1 MDFASSGPRASRE
14 PLRIAQQGQAPRATL
29 GQPGMAE
36 LLLNV
41 VVESTCGAL
50 SPIMLTAHVDRPLQA
65 GRCDVDARLKHGDGR
80 QQRWLAEL
88 RQAGA
93 IVGRAHV
100 VLDGE
105 LPSSSYMPWRSGMLP
120 VTTRHDDDIA
130 QCLAVA
136 RLCDKYSQGEAAL
149 RPVWLTIRYFLDFG
163 QSAQVR
169 EALTV
174 SPVRNQ
180 RYGSLCQRDLD
191 VFEAGARVATLTTV
205 YERTHGQGLFPWA
218 LK

>member
-1 MDFASSGPRASRE
+1 MDSTSSGPRASRE
-14 PLRIAQQGQAPRATL
+14 TLRIVQQGQAPRATV

-36 LLLNV
+36 LLLSV
-41 VVESTCGAL
+41 VMESTCGAL
-50 SPIMLTAHVDRPLQA
+50 SPVMLTAHVGGPLYE

-105 LPSSSYMPWRSGMLP
+105 LPSNSYMPWRSGMLP
-120 VTTRHDDDIA
+120 VTTWHDDDIA

-136 RLCDKYSQGEAAL
+136 RLCDKYSQGEAATS
-149 RPVWLTIRYFLDFG
+149 PAWLTIRYFG
-163 QSAQVR
+163 QSARVR

-174 SPVRNQ
+174 SPVRRQ
-180 RYGSLCQRDLD
+180 QLGTLCQCDFE
-191 VFEAGARVATLTTV
+191 VFEAGVRVATLTTV
-205 YERTHGQGLFPWA
+205 YERTHGQA